1 MELVSVLRFVGGSGI
16 VCLKKEGGGGGG
28 GGGGVMVGFGGN
40 GIAG

>member
-28 GGGGVMVGFGGN
+28 GVMVGFGGN